1 MSSSPTG
8 VRIRPAVPLLA
19 IDVRRGDAS
28 AVARA
33 PKGIDPEP
41 VTAWLTAEVGTVPP
55 LDFEP
60 IAGGASNLT
69 FAVTDGAGRR
79 VVLRRPPT
87 GHVLASAHDMT
98 REHRVIS
105 ALAPTSVPVPL
116 ALGLCTDPHVNG
128 ADFYVMDYVE
138 GSVVFNRA
146 DAMAVDETVRPVMA
160 RSIVDTLAD
169 LHSLDPDEVGLGDL
183 GRREGYC
190 ARQLRRWQRQVD
202 EGSDRDLPLLRK
214 LHDRLV
220 ASIPEQQ
227 GTGIVHGD
235 YRLDNCIM
243 AADGSVAA
251 VLDWELCTLGD
262 VLIDVAGLAVWWGD
276 AQAGT
281 GRLADMPT
289 IVEGFGTAADVLAR
303 YAQRSERDLSALDW
317 YAALQFWRVAC
328 IIEGVRVRHTAGAM
342 GDNQHY
348 DDAGARKFID
358 YALDRC
364 AQVLDTA
371 H

>member
-1 MSSSPTG
+1 MTQ
-8 VRIRPAVPLLA
+8 PLDPRRLA
-19 IDVRRGDAS
+19 FGALPGDAS
-28 AVARA
+28 AVAPA

-41 VTAWLTAEVGTVPP
+41 VTAWLAAEVGAVPP
-55 LDFEP
+55 LDFDP

-69 FAVTDGAGRR
+69 FVVTDAAGRR

-87 GHVLASAHDMT
+87 GHVLASAHDMG

-105 ALAPTSVPVPL
+105 ALAPTPVPVPP
-116 ALGLCTDPHVNG
+116 ALGLCTDPEING
-128 ADFYVMDYVE
+128 ADFYVMDHVD
-138 GSVVFNRA
+138 GSVVFDRT
-146 DAMAVDETVRPVMA
+146 DAMNVDEAVRPVMA
-160 RSIVDTLAD
+160 RSIIDTLAD
-169 LHSLDPDEVGLGDL
+169 LHSLDPDDVGLGDL

-202 EGSDRDLPLLRK
+202 EGSDRDLPLVRA

-262 VLIDVAGLAVWWGD
+262 VLIDVAGLVTWWGD
-276 AQAGT
+276 TEQGK

-289 IVEGFGTAADVLAR
+289 TVEGFGSPADVLER
-303 YAQRSERDLSALDW
+303 YSRRSDRDLSSLDW
-317 YAALQFWRVAC
+317 YVALQFWRVAC

-348 DDAGARKFID
+348 DDTGARLFID
-358 YALDRC
+358 YSLARCTEALDS
-364 AQVLDTA
+364 AS
-371 H
+371 

>member
-1 MSSSPTG
+1 ME
-8 VRIRPAVPLLA
+8 VPC
-19 IDVRRGDAS
+19 GDAS

-33 PKGIDPEP
+33 PKGIDPAP
-41 VTAWLTAEVGTVPP
+41 VTAWLATEVGVAPP

-69 FAVTDGAGRR
+69 FVVTDAAGRR

-87 GHVLASAHDMT
+87 GHVLASAHDMV

-105 ALAPTSVPVPL
+105 ALAPTPVPVPP
-116 ALGLCTDPHVNG
+116 ALGLCADPAVNG
-128 ADFYVMDYVE
+128 ADFYVMDYVD
-138 GSVVFNRA
+138 GSVVFDRS
-146 DAMAVDETVRPVMA
+146 DAAEVDEALRPVMGRA
-160 RSIVDTLAD
+160 IVDTLAE

-190 ARQLRRWQRQVD
+190 TRQLRRWQRQVD
-202 EGSDRDLPLLRK
+202 EGSDRDLPLVRG

-220 ASIPEQQ
+220 ETIPVQQ
-227 GTGIVHGD
+227 GAGIVHGD

-262 VLIDVAGLAVWWGD
+262 VLVDVAGLVTWWGD
-276 AQAGT
+276 AAAGE

-289 IVEGFGTAADVLAR
+289 TVEGFGTPADVLER
-303 YAQRSERDLSALDW
+303 YGRRSERDLSRLDW
-317 YAALQFWRVAC
+317 YVALQFWRVAC

-348 DDAGARKFID
+348 DDPGARKFID

-364 AQVLDTA
+364 AATLDSA
-371 H
+371 P

>member
-1 MSSSPTG
+1 M
-8 VRIRPAVPLLA
+8 RP
-19 IDVRRGDAS
+19 GDAS
-28 AVARA
+28 AVVRA

-41 VTAWLTAEVGTVPP
+41 VTAWLAADVGVVPP
-55 LDFEP
+55 LDFDP

-69 FAVTDGAGRR
+69 FVVTDAAGRR

-105 ALAPTSVPVPL
+105 ALAPTLVPVPP
-116 ALGLCTDPHVNG
+116 ALGLCTDAAVNG

-138 GSVVFNRA
+138 GSVVFDRA
-146 DAMAVDETVRPVMA
+146 DALELDEAVRPVMA

-169 LHSLDPDEVGLGDL
+169 LHSLDPDQAGLGDL

-202 EGSDRDLPLLRK
+202 EGSDRDLPLVRA

-227 GTGIVHGD
+227 GTGVVHGD

-262 VLIDVAGLAVWWGD
+262 VLIDVAGLVTWWGD
-276 AQAGT
+276 SQEGE

-289 IVEGFGTAADVLAR
+289 TVEGFGTPADVLER
-303 YAQRSERDLSALDW
+303 YRQRSERDLSHLDW
-317 YAALQFWRVAC
+317 YVALQFWRVAC

-342 GDNQHY
+342 GDKQHY
-348 DDAGARKFID
+348 DDGGARQFID
-358 YALDRC
+358 YSLDRC
-364 AQVLDTA
+364 AQLLDTA
-371 H
+371 V

>member
-1 MSSSPTG
+1 MG
-8 VRIRPAVPLLA
+8 LA
-19 IDVRRGDAS
+19 
-28 AVARA
+28 
-33 PKGIDPEP
+33 
-41 VTAWLTAEVGTVPP
+41 PP

-60 IAGGASNLT
+60 VAGGASNLT
-69 FAVTDGAGRR
+69 FVVTDGAGRR

-87 GHVLASAHDMT
+87 GHVLTSAHDMS

-105 ALAPTSVPVPL
+105 ALAPTPVSVPP
-116 ALGLCTDPHVNG
+116 ALGLCTDPDVNG
-128 ADFYVMDYVE
+128 ADFYVMDFVD
-138 GSVVFNRA
+138 GAVVFDRA
-146 DAMAVDETVRPVMA
+146 DAEKVPGAVRPVMA
-160 RSIVDTLAD
+160 RSIVDTLVD

-190 ARQLRRWQRQVD
+190 ARQLRRWQRQID
-202 EGSDRDLPLLRK
+202 EGSDRDLPLVRE

-243 AADGSVAA
+243 AGDGSVAA

-262 VLIDVAGLAVWWGD
+262 VLVDVAGMVTWWGD
-276 AQAGT
+276 PNAGL

-289 IVEGFGTAADVLAR
+289 TVDGFGTPAGVLER
-303 YAQRSERDLSALDW
+303 YGRRSDRDLSSLDW
-317 YAALQFWRVAC
+317 YVALQFWRVAC

-348 DDAGARKFID
+348 DDSGARVFID
-358 YALDRC
+358 YSLDRC
-364 AQVLDTA
+364 TELLDA
-371 H
+371 AA

>member
-1 MSSSPTG
+1 MTG
-8 VRIRPAVPLLA
+8 CRFIGLPFAIEERP
-19 IDVRRGDAS
+19 DDAS

-41 VTAWLTAEVGTVPP
+41 VSAWLASEVGVVPP
-55 LDFEP
+55 LDFDP

-69 FAVTDGAGRR
+69 FAVTDAGGRR
-79 VVLRRPPT
+79 FVLRRPPT

-105 ALAPTSVPVPL
+105 ALAPTPVPVPP
-116 ALGLCTDPHVNG
+116 ALGLCTDPNVNG
-128 ADFYVMDYVE
+128 ADFYVMDYVD
-138 GSVVFNRA
+138 GSVVFDQA
-146 DAMAVDETVRPVMA
+146 DAMQVDEAVRPVMA

-169 LHSLDPDEVGLGDL
+169 LHSLDPDAVGLGDL

-202 EGSDRDLPLLRK
+202 EGSDRDLPLVRE

-262 VLIDVAGLAVWWGD
+262 VLVDVAGLVTWWGD
-276 AQAGT
+276 ASAGE
-281 GRLADMPT
+281 GRLAEMPT
-289 IVEGFGTAADVLAR
+289 IVEGFGAPADVLES
-303 YAQRSERDLSALDW
+303 YSERSDRDLSSLDW
-317 YAALQFWRVAC
+317 YVALQFWRVAC

-342 GDNQHY
+342 GDKHY
-348 DDAGARKFID
+348 DDSGARRFID
-358 YALDRC
+358 YSLARC
-364 AQVLDTA
+364 AEALESAT
-371 H
+371 